1 MKDLDSLEAIVVDRI
16 YNSPGQKITF
26 AEYMDLVLYHPQH
39 GYYSSGKVEIG
50 SAGDFF
56 TSASL
61 GADFGELLAEQ
72 FQQMWQVLGQPVP
85 FMLVEVGAGQ
95 GILAADILNYLEQN
109 YPNFLAALEY
119 TIVERSPQL
128 IDRQQELLQKYLDKN
143 INICW
148 KDWRKIGSNSLVG
161 CCFSNELFDAFP
173 VHQVSIAEG
182 KLKEIYLTISNSKL
196 SELIDDLSTEKLAEY
211 FKLVKTDLPSD
222 VYPNGYRTEVNLAAL
237 EWLEVLSRKLQKGYL
252 LTIDYGYPAQ
262 KYYHPQ
268 RKRGTLQCY
277 YQHRHHDN
285 PYINIGQ
292 QDITAHVDFT
302 ALELYGELWGLDR
315 VGFTKQGMFLMAL
328 GLGDRLS
335 ALSSGKANFQEILQ
349 RRDALHQ
356 LIDPTGLGGF
366 GVLLQSKGLNDEE
379 KQISLKGFNYGLNR

>member
-72 FQQMWQVLGQPVP
+72 FQQMWQILDRPIP

-109 YPNFLAALEY
+109 YPNFLAALKY
-119 TIVERSPQL
+119 TIIERSPQL

-148 KDWRKIGSNSLVG
+148 KDWREIGSNSLVG

-211 FKLVKTDLPSD
+211 FKLVKIDLPSD

-237 EWLEVLSRKLQKGYL
+237 EWLEVLSRKLQRGYL

-268 RKRGTLQCY
+268 RKRGTLKCY

-379 KQISLKGFNYGLNR
+379 KQISLKGFNYSLNR